1 MPNVSYIDVIASAT
15 YIKSYGTKAAQIIG
29 VLLFLSTKRKLGK
42 SWEGF
47 TVCLKQF

>member
-1 MPNVSYIDVIASAT
+1 MPNVSNIDVIASVT
-15 YIKSYGTKAAQIIG
+15 CIKSYGARAAQIIG
-29 VLLFLSTKRKLGK
+29 VLLFLSTKRNLGK